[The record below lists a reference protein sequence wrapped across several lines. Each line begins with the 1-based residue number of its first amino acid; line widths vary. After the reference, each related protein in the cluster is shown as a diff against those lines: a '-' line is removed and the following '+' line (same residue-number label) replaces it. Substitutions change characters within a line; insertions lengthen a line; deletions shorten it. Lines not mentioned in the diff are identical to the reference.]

1 MRGWTSGCF
10 GQGVCIAWSWLSL
23 STSRSAKA
31 TSPCCPH
38 HHRASRCRPHSRC
51 PLLHSLPH
59 NLAHSPT
66 PMSGRLVG
74 VHMCPILPSPLLT
87 SELTGMVFWAQTCFY
102 SLGCSSGPAPSPSSF
117 LPSPSPQPSQSPVT
131 ARTPQNFSVP
141 SPGPLNTPGKLGL
154 GWVDSSTRCL
164 IPLPL
169 PRSQIV

>member
-1 MRGWTSGCF
+1 M
-10 GQGVCIAWSWLSL
+10 CIAWSWLSL

-31 TSPCCPH
+31 ASPCCPH
-38 HHRASRCRPHSRC
+38 RRQASRCRPHSRC
-51 PLLHSLPH
+51 PLPHSRPH

-66 PMSGRLVG
+66 LMSGRLLG
-74 VHMCPILPSPLLT
+74 CALPPASFTPFGLRA
-87 SELTGMVFWAQTCFY
+87 GIVFWAQTCFY

-154 GWVDSSTRCL
+154 GWVDSFTRCL
-164 IPLPL
+164 NPLPSQGLRLCKVLLEPSDL
-169 PRSQIV
+169 P